1 MRQVIKILLIFFCPA
16 LLAQKNIEKKVTVL
30 NGQTLS
36 LEFDYP
42 ELIKVYAGATNEL
55 IIKGKVSI
63 NRGEND
69 EAFEL
74 KQEQSGNVI
83 RIISSLRD
91 KDTLPKRLVLKKG
104 DQEYYFKTDNY
115 NSPEVQK
122 FLEEN
127 GKEYTYMNN
136 GIIMDIELEV
146 YLPKGVSTTIDAKY
160 GMVEVLS
167 CDAPLT
173 VVARY
178 GGVDATISAKAFS
191 GVSAKTRYGEI
202 LTNLSE
208 KPSTSEFGKG
218 YDNWTVVSYSF
229 GGSHKLDLESK
240 YGKVYLRK
248 SQ

>member
-1 MRQVIKILLIFFCPA
+1 MQRFPGILLVFLCPA
-16 LLAQKNIEKKVTVL
+16 LLAQRNIEKKVAVPT
-30 NGQTLS
+30 GQILS

-42 ELIKVYAGATNEL
+42 ELIKVYAGTTNEL

-74 KQEQSGNVI
+74 KQEQNGNVI
-83 RIISSLRD
+83 RIISGLRD
-91 KDTLPKRLVLKKG
+91 KDKLPKRLVLKKG

-127 GKEYTYMNN
+127 GNEYAYMNN
-136 GIIMDIELEV
+136 GIIMNIELEV

-173 VVARY
+173 VLARY
-178 GGVDATISAKAFS
+178 GGVDVTVPTK
-191 GVSAKTRYGEI
+191 GVSQLNVRTRYGEI
-202 LTNLSE
+202 YSNLSE
-208 KPSTSEFGKG
+208 KPVTNEFEKG
-218 YDNWTVVSYSF
+218 QDNWTAVSYTL
-229 GGSHKLDLESK
+229 GSGHKLELESK

>member
-1 MRQVIKILLIFFCPA
+1 MQQFLSILLVFLCPA
-16 LLAQKNIEKKVTVL
+16 LLAQRNIEKKVTVPT
-30 NGQTLS
+30 GQTLS

-42 ELIKVYAGATNEL
+42 ELIKVYTSTTNEL

-83 RIISSLRD
+83 RIISALRD
-91 KDTLPKRLVLKKG
+91 KDKLPKRLMLKKG

-127 GKEYTYMNN
+127 GNEYTYMNN

-173 VVARY
+173 VLARY
-178 GGVDATISAKAFS
+178 GGVDVTVPAKGISQLNAR
-191 GVSAKTRYGEI
+191 TRHGEI
-202 LTNLSE
+202 YSNLLE
-208 KPSTSEFGKG
+208 KPVTNEFGKG
-218 YDNWTVVSYSF
+218 HDNWTAVSYTL
-229 GGSHKLDLESK
+229 GSGHKVDLESK

>member
-1 MRQVIKILLIFFCPA
+1 MRQAVSILLIFFCPV
-16 LLAQKNIEKKVTVL
+16 LLAQKNIEKKVTVPS
-30 NGQTLS
+30 GQTLS

-42 ELIKVYAGATNEL
+42 ELIKVYASTTNEL

-74 KQEQSGNVI
+74 KQEQNGTVI
-83 RIISSLRD
+83 RIISGLRD
-91 KDTLPKRLVLKKG
+91 KDKLPKRLVLKKG

-127 GKEYTYMNN
+127 GNEYTYMNN

-146 YLPKGVSTTIDAKY
+146 YLPKGVTTTIDAKY

-178 GGVDATISAKAFS
+178 GGVDVTVPTK
-191 GVSAKTRYGEI
+191 GVSQLSARTRHGEI
-202 LTNLSE
+202 YSNLLE
-208 KPSTSEFGKG
+208 KPVTNEFGKG
-218 YDNWTVVSYSF
+218 HDNWTSVSYTL
-229 GGSHKLDLESK
+229 GSGYKLDLESK

>member
-1 MRQVIKILLIFFCPA
+1 MQRFLSILLVFLCPA
-16 LLAQKNIEKKVTVL
+16 LLAQRNIEKKVTVSSS
-30 NGQTLS
+30 QSLS

-42 ELIKVYAGATNEL
+42 ELIKVYAGTTNEL
-55 IIKGKVSI
+55 VIKGKVSI

-74 KQEQSGNVI
+74 KQEQSGSVI
-83 RIISSLRD
+83 RIISGLRD
-91 KDTLPKRLVLKKG
+91 RDKLPKRLVLKKG

-127 GKEYTYMNN
+127 GSEYTYMNN

-191 GVSAKTRYGEI
+191 GVNAKTRFGEI
-202 LTNLSE
+202 LTNLPE

-218 YDNWTVVSYSF
+218 HDNWTVVSYSF
-229 GGSHKLDLESK
+229 GGRYSLDLESK